1 MISPKEIAKISPD
14 VACELLQDMYF
25 IATLF
30 EIQNNVGD
38 DNKWLKDYY
47 SKIGIPYLS
56 IVLHEC
62 IQANLLDKENSNKKA
77 LKILSNIRQRI
88 VKLVPK
94 EDSKSIRKL
103 IDAAEIDFDHYVFD
117 LQISLNEKDNIL
129 YDIGFTY
136 YDLLDSAEQFEI
148 FNSLIK
154 IPFQIIQD
162 IISTNPLDNNEKGL
176 MPLSQSFFK
185 ELGEKV
191 SRKISLKKYPYASG
205 VFFKRPEICDEDKI
219 LIMFYYTS
227 VKQARMLD
235 LLIPDNTY
243 QGVITIDTKV
253 AKSKFRAIVIENIG
267 QFLKNATTPLAE
279 ELRLAINTAI
289 DPTFF
294 RLNRKIKDN
303 IHYNETTVFDKNT
316 LKKISFLQKK
326 YLQLV
331 LDIFDSKIQYNVGL
345 KYRVI
350 RYIANK
356 TDSTMHEIRKKNKR
370 IRKWEDV
377 SEEEWEDARE
387 RIRKKT
393 RK

>member
-1 MISPKEIAKISPD
+1 M
-14 VACELLQDMYF
+14 
-25 IATLF
+25 
-30 EIQNNVGD
+30 
-38 DNKWLKDYY
+38 
-47 SKIGIPYLS
+47 
-56 IVLHEC
+56 
-62 IQANLLDKENSNKKA
+62 
-77 LKILSNIRQRI
+77 
-88 VKLVPK
+88 
-94 EDSKSIRKL
+94 
-103 IDAAEIDFDHYVFD
+103 FD

-243 QGVITIDTKV
+243 QGVITIDT
-253 AKSKFRAIVIENIG
+253 NIAYG
-267 QFLKNATTPLAE
+267 TT
-279 ELRLAINTAI
+279 N
-289 DPTFF
+289 
-294 RLNRKIKDN
+294 KIC
-303 IHYNETTVFDKNT
+303 I
-316 LKKISFLQKK
+316 LLQKNGFSPEVATYIQK
-326 YLQLV
+326 NE
-331 LDIFDSKIQYNVGL
+331 DSYISRTEEGVKL
-345 KYRVI
+345 KRSILECPRASV
-350 RYIANK
+350 
-356 TDSTMHEIRKKNKR
+356 KNEAYAV
-370 IRKWEDV
+370 WNNMPELFG
-377 SEEEWEDARE
+377 
-387 RIRKKT
+387 T
-393 RK
+393 